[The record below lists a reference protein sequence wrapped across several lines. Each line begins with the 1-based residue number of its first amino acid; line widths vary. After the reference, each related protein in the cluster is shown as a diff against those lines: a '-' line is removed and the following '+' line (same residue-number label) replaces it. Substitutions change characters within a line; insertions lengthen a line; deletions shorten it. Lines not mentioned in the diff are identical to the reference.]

1 MYQFLLSC
9 HIISFTAWMA
19 GLFYL
24 PRLFVYHSD
33 VLKESETAQIFSKM
47 EYRLLKFI
55 MNPAMLLTWI
65 FGILLLLQLENL
77 LMWWILIKL
86 IGVCALTIFHIYLGK
101 CRKKF
106 LMGVNQQSSRFYR
119 KINEIPTI
127 LLIIIVFLVI
137 FKP

>member
-33 VLKESETAQIFSKM
+33 ALLKSETAQIFAKM
-47 EYRLLKFI
+47 EYRLLKII

-65 FGILLLLQLENL
+65 FGILLLLQLETL
-77 LMWWILIKL
+77 LMWWVLLKL
-86 IGVCALTIFHIYLGK
+86 ISVSTLTIFHIYLGK
-101 CRKKF
+101 CRKNF
-106 LMGVNQQSSRFYR
+106 EMGVNQQSSRFYR

>member
-33 VLKESETAQIFSKM
+33 ALKETETAQIFSKM

-77 LMWWILIKL
+77 LMWWVLLKL

-101 CRKKF
+101 CRKNF
-106 LMGVNQQSSRFYR
+106 LMGVNQHSSRFYR

>member
-24 PRLFVYHSD
+24 PRLFVYHSE
-33 VLKESETAQIFSKM
+33 VKIQAETAQIFAKM

-65 FGILLLLQLENL
+65 FGILLLLQLDNL
-77 LMWWILIKL
+77 LMWWVSLKL
-86 IGVCALTIFHIYLGK
+86 IAVLSLTIFHMYLGK
-101 CRKKF
+101 CRKNFEAGINPK
-106 LMGVNQQSSRFYR
+106 SSRFYR

-137 FKP
+137 YKP